1 MRNHCHHSLSRR
13 AFSLVEI
20 SIVIVILALLIGGIV
35 TGRSLI
41 RAAELRSVMTD
52 ANSYIAAVGNFR
64 TQYRY
69 LPGDAPNAANYWST
83 TSGNGNGLVEGDERF
98 RFWQQLNL
106 AGFVEKSLSGV
117 TGGGGTNDFVMS
129 GATANIPDSRIQLAG
144 FGFYY
149 ANIVTDGSTTFT
161 ANMGNAFT
169 FGRLGAADS
178 GPPLNAVFT
187 PVDAATVDTK
197 MDDGLP
203 GLGKWVATSIGGGNL
218 GPSSGCASGSTGA
231 ATYNV
236 ALSTTSC
243 AFFIMSGY

>member
-1 MRNHCHHSLSRR
+1 MENYCRTIARR

-20 SIVIVILALLIGGIV
+20 SIVIVILALLIGGII

-52 ANSYIAAVGNFR
+52 ANAYIAAVGNFR

-69 LPGDAPNAANYWST
+69 LPGDAPNAESYWGAAT
-83 TSGNGNGLVEGDERF
+83 TDNGNNDSLVEGDERF
-98 RFWQQLNL
+98 RFWQHLNL
-106 AGFVEKSLSGV
+106 AGFVEKSFSGV

-129 GATANIPDSRIQLAG
+129 GTTPNIPESRIKLAG

-149 ANIVTDGSTTFT
+149 ANETGNASIYTI
-161 ANMGNAFT
+161 NMGNAFT

-178 GPPLNAVFT
+178 GLPTTGALT

-197 MDDGLP
+197 MDDGRP
-203 GLGKWVATSIGGGNL
+203 GIGKWVA
-218 GPSSGCASGSTGA
+218 
-231 ATYNV
+231 ATYPNCTTSANQTDYAGTYNTTV
-236 ALSTTSC
+236 SDVTSC